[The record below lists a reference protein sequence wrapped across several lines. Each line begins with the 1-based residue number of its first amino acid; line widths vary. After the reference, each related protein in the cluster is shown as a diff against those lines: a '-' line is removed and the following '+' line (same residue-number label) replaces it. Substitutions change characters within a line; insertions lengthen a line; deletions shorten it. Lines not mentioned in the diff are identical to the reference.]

1 MVAIKQ
7 LTGAIAVTLLTA
19 GCTIQSPT
27 RPISKSVQPSAQPSQ
42 VSSRLTAQQE
52 MELYERQIERQMEL
66 NEKQMESF
74 DRGMDRATE
83 AMRTILN
90 AQYFDDS
97 YTFTPS
103 SPRRSART
111 DNTPAIVV
119 GQDGA
124 FLGVVS
130 SDRYADKSI
139 CNRYGNFGSPYS
151 STSVLN
157 KYAQYGGTHSDLGA
171 YNPNAQQP
179 PLIIQNGQPIA
190 LVTKNQRLQGG
201 IDPDVFFNQLCGR

>member
-1 MVAIKQ
+1 MASIKQ
-7 LTGAIAVTLLTA
+7 LTGLIVFTLLAA
-19 GCTIQSPT
+19 GCIRQSSTP
-27 RPISKSVQPSAQPSQ
+27 PISNTIQPSAQPSQ

-52 MELYERQIERQMEL
+52 MELYNKQIE
-66 NEKQMESF
+66 SF
-74 DRGMDRATE
+74 ERGMDNATK
-83 AMRTILN
+83 AARIALN
-90 AQYFDDS
+90 TRWLDDS
-97 YTFTPS
+97 Y
-103 SPRRSART
+103 RVAQA

-130 SDRYADKSI
+130 SDQFAPNSI
-139 CNRYGNFGSPYS
+139 CNELGSFGNSFS

-157 KYAQYGGTHSDLGA
+157 KYAQYGGTFSNLGA

-190 LVTKNQRLQGG
+190 LLTKNRRLQGG
-201 IDPDVFFNQLCGR
+201 VDPDVFFNQVCGG

>member
-52 MELYERQIERQMEL
+52 MELYKKQMEL

-97 YTFTPS
+97 YTVTPS
-103 SPRRSART
+103 SARRSIAQT
-111 DNTPAIVV
+111 DNTLAIVV
-119 GQDGA
+119 
-124 FLGVVS
+124 
-130 SDRYADKSI
+130 
-139 CNRYGNFGSPYS
+139 
-151 STSVLN
+151 
-157 KYAQYGGTHSDLGA
+157 
-171 YNPNAQQP
+171 
-179 PLIIQNGQPIA
+179 
-190 LVTKNQRLQGG
+190 
-201 IDPDVFFNQLCGR
+201 